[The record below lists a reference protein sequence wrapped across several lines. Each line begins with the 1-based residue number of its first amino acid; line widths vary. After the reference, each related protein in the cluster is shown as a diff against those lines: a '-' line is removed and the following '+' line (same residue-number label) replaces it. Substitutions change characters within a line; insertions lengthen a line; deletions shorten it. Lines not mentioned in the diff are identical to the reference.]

1 MINTYSFSKLSSS
14 SDFSQYEFIVLRF
27 TENCYDKYL
36 FILETPF
43 SDFSQFTVLRKMNEI
58 RGIRFVIKIR
68 GLLER

>member
-43 SDFSQFTVLRKMNEI
+43 SDFSQFTVLRFMEI